1 MTTDINKELE
11 ELHMNPMFRISL
23 GSKELF
29 HSNFLAFLWDCDKTH
44 FLNMLNQLL
53 PGDKQIDANLLLK
66 KELTLHRE
74 KDNLDLCICH
84 TENEKEYIDII
95 IENKVKSIPYKEQLD
110 KYQQTANKP
119 KHQSTTPITYILL
132 SLASD
137 FPNKD
142 KIKEEWNIVSYK
154 NLANAIE
161 QNYIENGNLADKLKQ
176 YVKDYIDFITKLSS
190 LDILGNFEKEPFHN
204 SETISAYHAQKLS
217 DLYLKQRGS
226 YFICSLME
234 SLSKKE
240 QQYFLEVKVNFFTD
254 SNWNSRR
261 KAEKNTIIWL
271 SSGMNRGKSTITICI
286 NPSNS
291 KNLYEIQI
299 EGDQYRH
306 ILNQEGLVA
315 KRATAETHLNEM
327 PFFAIDQLP
336 EDLQTDNWQ
345 GRNTYNQYKPDC
357 LYKYVNYQPKIT
369 GKQMQ
374 EYVIQD
380 VVNILG
386 YLQQCESIVNT
397 QLVPHKKSNSNHI

>member
-1 MTTDINKELE
+1 MTIDFENKLKELNE
-11 ELHMNPMFRISL
+11 NPMFRMSL

-53 PGDKQIDANLLLK
+53 PCDKQIDVNLLLK

-84 TENEKEYIDII
+84 TGNKKEYIDII

-119 KHQSTTPITYILL
+119 KHQSTTPIIYILL

-137 FPNKD
+137 FPNKED
-142 KIKEEWNIVSYK
+142 IENVWSIVSYK

-161 QNYIENGNLADKLKQ
+161 QNYIKNGSLADKLKQ

-234 SLSKKE
+234 FLCTKV
-240 QQYFLEVKVNFFTD
+240 QQYFLEVEVNFFTG
-254 SNWNSRR
+254 SNWNNRR
-261 KAEKNTIIWL
+261 NAKKNTIIWL
-271 SSGMNRGKSTITICI
+271 SSGMNRGKSTITITICI

-336 EDLQTDNWQ
+336 EDLQTDDWQ

-357 LYKYVNYQPKIT
+357 LYKYVKYIPEIT
-369 GKQMQ
+369 GTQMQ

-380 VVNILG
+380 VMNILG
-386 YLQQCESIVNT
+386 YLQQCESIACKLLN
-397 QLVPHKKSNSNHI
+397 